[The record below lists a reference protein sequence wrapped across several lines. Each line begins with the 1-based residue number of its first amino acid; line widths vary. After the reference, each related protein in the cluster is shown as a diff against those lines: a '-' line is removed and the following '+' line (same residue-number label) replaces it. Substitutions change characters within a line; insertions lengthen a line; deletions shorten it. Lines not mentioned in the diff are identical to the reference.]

1 MIRLVVTG
9 RHGQLA
15 SCLRLAGQNSGD
27 IEVVAVGRP
36 ELDLEI
42 PASVAAGIA
51 AARPDIVVN
60 AAAYTAVDRAEQDE
74 ARAYAVNRDGAGAAA
89 RAAAKLGVPF
99 IHLSTDYVYP
109 GDKAGPYVESDSTGP
124 LGVYGKS
131 KLAGEMAVR
140 AAHPAALILRTAWV
154 YSPYGANFV
163 KTMLRLGAERDSL
176 GVVDDQTGNP
186 TSAVDLADAIA
197 RIAPTL
203 VASGGEPLIL
213 HLCGMGNVTWCGFAR
228 HIFETSAAMGGPRP
242 AVRAISTASYPT
254 PAKRPANSCL
264 STNAFRA
271 KFGFQLRPW
280 QQAVTETL
288 SKLVQPAI

>member
-15 SCLRLAGQNSGD
+15 SCLRLVGQDSGD

-36 ELDLEI
+36 ELDLEN

-89 RAAAKLGVPF
+89 LAAARLGVPF

-109 GDKAGPYVESDSTGP
+109 GDKAGPYVESDETGP

-131 KLAGEMAVR
+131 KLAGELAVR
-140 AAHPAALILRTAWV
+140 AAHPAALILRTAWL

-186 TSAVDLADAIA
+186 TSAVDLADAIM

-203 VASGGEPLIL
+203 VASGGEPLTL
-213 HLCGMGNVTWCGFAR
+213 HLCGTGDVTWCGFAR
-228 HIFETSAAMGGPRP
+228 HIFETGVAMGGPHP
-242 AVRAISTASYPT
+242 AVRAISTAGYPT
-254 PAKRPANSCL
+254 LAKRPANSCL
-264 STNAFRA
+264 STNAFRT
-271 KFGFQLRPW
+271 KFGFRLRPW

-288 SKLVQPAI
+288 SKLLQPAI